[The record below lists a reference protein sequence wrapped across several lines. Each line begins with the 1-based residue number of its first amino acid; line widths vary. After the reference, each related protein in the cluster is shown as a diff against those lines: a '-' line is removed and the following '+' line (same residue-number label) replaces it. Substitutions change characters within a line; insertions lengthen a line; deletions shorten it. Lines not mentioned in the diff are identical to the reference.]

1 MSENNKSFWREVF
14 SGANGI
20 ASSKRILGAFCLVVC
35 LGLIVYL
42 TIESKDSD
50 NVKDLIEF
58 MLGVSA
64 LLLGI
69 NSITGIWKKFP
80 TKKDENNG

>member
-1 MSENNKSFWREVF
+1 MSENNKSFWREAF

-69 NSITGIWKKFP
+69 NSITGIWKKSP
-80 TKKDENNG
+80 SNDSNDSK